1 MWKYVDQ
8 KTKKRKLEGKDSV
21 FDIRGRKRSRK
32 SIEREISRNVTYTS
46 QVQLLED
53 IPTPEGI
60 QVFTPCAGSLPVT
73 LRQVY
78 TENLPWFE
86 FQRDVRMVM
95 GKSPT
100 F

>member
-1 MWKYVDQ
+1 MDQ
-8 KTKKRKLEGKDSV
+8 KTNKRKLEGKDSV
-21 FDIRGRKRSRK
+21 WEIRGRKRSK
-32 SIEREISRNVTYTS
+32 SYIEREISRNVTYTS

-60 QVFTPCAGSLPVT
+60 QVFPPCAESLPVT

-78 TENLPWFE
+78 TSNLPWFE
-86 FQRDVRMVM
+86 FQRDVKMM
-95 GKSPT
+95 MSKSPI